1 MSTLWKLSVFK
12 NNIFSSSKEQEQF
25 LKIPFMLLAFL
36 CPHDKWVRLGQRD
49 PYSCV
54 THMQIRPSTYNYP
67 IICATMN
74 ASSFSRTLQI
84 TLKFKVV
91 LPKTCSNFPFPAKTW
106 NQQYI
111 WDRLFGGKIQEQSFF
126 HFNLQWKS
134 SLRHDACMYTKNYI
148 SISTLKDVPKK
159 SLQHFKPV
167 FCDHHFA
174 FKILWIKG
182 DGTKYAHIPWR
193 QVIHPSHHSV

>member
-1 MSTLWKLSVFK
+1 MSKARPTWS
-12 NNIFSSSKEQEQF
+12 I
-25 LKIPFMLLAFL
+25 FL
-36 CPHDKWVRLGQRD
+36 CNTHANTPFHLQLPNNLRD
-49 PYSCV
+49 HECFLFFQNSPDYIEIQSCI
-54 THMQIRPSTYNYP
+54 TKNLFKFSISCKNLKSTIYLRW
-67 IICATMN
+67 T
-74 ASSFSRTLQI
+74 FR
-84 TLKFKVV
+84 
-91 LPKTCSNFPFPAKTW
+91 
-106 NQQYI
+106 
-111 WDRLFGGKIQEQSFF
+111 GKIQEQEWSFF